1 MSAHLIEL
9 SDYSLA
15 AVGSGSGIQGFD
27 FALDAGDVCA
37 IESQHPDDAHIFLR
51 ALAAM
56 IRPLKGTYAF
66 KGRRCDLRRY
76 QELLACKQQIGYVA
90 RDTALISNLT
100 VRQNLLLQRYYHEN
114 RLDIDL
120 ADDVLGLCEA
130 FDLREKLD
138 RRPSGLNA
146 MEAQAAIVIRELSKK
161 PAVLLLGQPEDFI
174 GHARFELI
182 TQIFNQLIA
191 ERLPIVFL
199 SFDRRLVQRFA
210 NRNVMITDGAL
221 TTVAVEASAG
231 GE

>member
-9 SDYSLA
+9 SNYSLA
-15 AVGSGSGIQGFD
+15 AVGLGSGIQGFD
-27 FALDAGDVCA
+27 FALAPGDVCA
-37 IESQHPDDAHIFLR
+37 IESRHPDDAHLFLR

-66 KGRRCDLRRY
+66 KGRLCDLHRY

-100 VRQNLLLQRYYHEN
+100 VRQNLLLQGYYHEN

-120 ADDVLGLCEA
+120 ADDVLALCDT
-130 FDLREKLD
+130 FGIRDKLD
-138 RRPSGLNA
+138 RRPSGLSA
-146 MEAQAAIVIRELSKK
+146 METQAAIVIRELGKK

-174 GHARFELI
+174 GHAKFDLI

-191 ERLPIVFL
+191 ERSPIVFL
-199 SFDRRLVQRFA
+199 SFDRRLVRRFA
-210 NRNVMITDGAL
+210 NRNVMIADGAL
-221 TTVAVEASAG
+221 TTVAVKASAE